1 VPWRANPPDPTSQ
14 QPARAMSVGGPITQA
29 PTAGDDYQ
37 PDAGSARDTTV
48 QAAPTGADDGQLD
61 AGSSEPDQDA
71 ASAKRKRMWAWVRRT
86 VLVVLFGLAAWFL
99 AKRSNELGQAVDLL
113 RRVDWRLIGVAV
125 LFEAASMVV
134 FARMQRW
141 LLRAGGVNLPL
152 RTMVEITVAGNAIA
166 ATLPGG
172 VAWAAAWAFGQL
184 RRRGVGRFLR
194 VWVFLVAG
202 AFSSFA
208 LFLVVVLGIEVAG
221 NRGPVANLRWAA
233 LSLAAIP
240 VVGLAAGLMRRWRPV
255 QLAETRMAALVDKRV
270 PGGHWVLRWVRSLI
284 KNLDAVHLS
293 PLRWAEVLGLAMLN
307 WLYDGAVLVCA
318 LLALHIEVPWRGI
331 FVIYG
336 ITQIAATLPITP
348 GGLVVVEGSLA
359 GLLTAYGVDPQ
370 AALATVI
377 LYRIVSF
384 WGLVPVGWAV
394 WVGFDLMQRRGR
406 VSRAHP
412 WAFHGRRRTEEQVGL
427 IPEPIPCSGCTQEA
441 PTWDAQKAS

>member
-1 VPWRANPPDPTSQ
+1 
-14 QPARAMSVGGPITQA
+14 M
-29 PTAGDDYQ
+29 TA
-37 PDAGSARDTTV
+37 
-48 QAAPTGADDGQLD
+48 QAAPTGGDDV
-61 AGSSEPDQDA
+61 EPDTGTTEPGRGA
-71 ASAKRKRMWAWVRRT
+71 VTATRKRQWAWVRRT
-86 VLVVLFGLAAWFL
+86 VLVVLSGAAAWFL
-99 AKRSNELGQAVDLL
+99 AQRGNELRQAADLL
-113 RRVDWRLIGVAV
+113 RRVDWRLVGIAV

-141 LLRAGGVNLPL
+141 LLRAGGVDLPL
-152 RTMVEITVAGNAIA
+152 RTMVEITLAGNAIA

-208 LFLVVVLGIEVAG
+208 LFLVVVFGIEVAG
-221 NRGPVANLRWAA
+221 DRGPVANLRWAA

-255 QLAETRMAALVDKRV
+255 QQVETRIATLVDAKL
-270 PGGHWVLRWVRSLI
+270 PGGHWVVRWVRTLI
-284 KNLDAVHLS
+284 RNLDAVHLS
-293 PLRWAEVLGLAMLN
+293 PLRWAEVLGLAILN
-307 WLYDGAVLVCA
+307 WLYDCAVLVCA
-318 LLALHIEVPWRGI
+318 LLALHINVPWRGI

-336 ITQIAATLPITP
+336 ITQIAASLPITP

-370 AALATVI
+370 GALATVI

-406 VSRAHP
+406 VRRAHP
-412 WAFHGRRRTEEQVGL
+412 WAFHGRRTTEERVGL
-427 IPEPIPCSGCTQEA
+427 IPEPIRCGGCNQEA
-441 PTWDAQKAS
+441 QPTWDERKAS